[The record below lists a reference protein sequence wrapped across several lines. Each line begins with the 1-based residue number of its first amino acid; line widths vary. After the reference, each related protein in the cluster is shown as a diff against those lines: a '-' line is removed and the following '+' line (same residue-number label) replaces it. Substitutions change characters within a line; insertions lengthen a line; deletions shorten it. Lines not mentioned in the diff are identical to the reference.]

1 MGRRGPA
8 PMPSTLKRLRGETR
22 PSRLNYRE
30 PLPRRTA
37 PQPPAELDPAAKRI
51 WRRTVREM
59 PAGMI
64 TAVDADALACY
75 CEAVVRYRQAASL
88 LARSAPLIR
97 GARAGDLI
105 ANPLDRVTR
114 GWADQIRLFA
124 RELGLTPSARAGLH
138 MEISPFGSSVE
149 DEIGLPPRLRA
160 VGDG

>member
-8 PMPSTLKRLRGETR
+8 PLPATLKRLHGETR
-22 PSRLNYRE
+22 PSRVNFRE
-30 PLPRRTA
+30 PLPRRTT
-37 PQPPAELDPAAKRI
+37 PRPPAELDPGAKLI

-59 PAGMI
+59 PPGVI
-64 TAVDADALACY
+64 TAVDSAALACY

-88 LARSAPLIR
+88 LARSALLIR

-105 ANPLDRVTR
+105 ANPLDRITR
-114 GWADQIRLFA
+114 AWADQIRLFA

>member
-8 PMPSTLKRLRGETR
+8 PMPSTLKRLHGETR

-37 PQPPAELDPAAKRI
+37 PRPPAAI

-59 PAGMI
+59 PAGVI

-97 GARAGDLI
+97 GARSGDLI

-138 MEISPFGSSVE
+138 MEISPFSSSLE
-149 DEIGLPPRLRA
+149 DEIGLPPRFRVA
-160 VGDG
+160 GDG

>member
-8 PMPSTLKRLRGETR
+8 PMPTALKRLRGETR
-22 PSRLNYRE
+22 PSRLNDRE
-30 PLPRRTA
+30 PLPRRTV
-37 PQPPAELDPAAKRI
+37 PRPPTDLDPAAKLI

-75 CEAVVRYRQAASL
+75 CEAVMRYRQAASL

-97 GARAGDLI
+97 GARTGDLI

-124 RELGLTPSARAGLH
+124 RELGLTPSARAGLR
-138 MEISPFGSSVE
+138 MEISPFNSSF
-149 DEIGLPPRLRA
+149 DPDIGLPPRLRA
-160 VGDG
+160 LGNV

>member
-8 PMPSTLKRLRGETR
+8 PLPSTLKRLHGETR
-22 PSRLNYRE
+22 PSRVNFRE
-30 PLPRRTA
+30 PLPRRTT
-37 PQPPAELDPAAKRI
+37 PQPPAELDPGAKRI

-59 PAGMI
+59 PAGVI
-64 TAVDADALACY
+64 TAADTDTFVCY
-75 CEAVVRYRQAASL
+75 CEAVVRYRQSAAL

-138 MEISPFGSSVE
+138 MEISPFHSSVE
-149 DEIGLPPRLRA
+149 DEIGLPPRFRV
-160 VGDG
+160 VGGG

>member
-22 PSRLNYRE
+22 PSRLNDRE
-30 PLPRRTA
+30 PLPRRSV
-37 PQPPAELDPAAKRI
+37 PRPPADLDPAAKLI

-75 CEAVVRYRQAASL
+75 CEAVMRYRQAASL
-88 LARSAPLIR
+88 LARSALLIR

-124 RELGLTPSARAGLH
+124 RELGLTPSARAGLR
-138 MEISPFGSSVE
+138 MEISPFSSSF
-149 DEIGLPPRLRA
+149 DLDIGLPPRLRA
-160 VGDG
+160 LGNV

>member
-8 PMPSTLKRLRGETR
+8 PMPSTLKRLHGETR

-37 PQPPAELDPAAKRI
+37 PQPPAELYPAAKRI

-75 CEAVVRYRQAASL
+75 CEAVVRYRQTTSL

-97 GARAGDLI
+97 GTRAGDLI

-124 RELGLTPSARAGLH
+124 RELGLTPSARAGLR
-138 MEISPFGSSVE
+138 MEISPFNSSF
-149 DEIGLPPRLRA
+149 DSDIGLPPRLRA
-160 VGDG
+160 LGNV

>member
-1 MGRRGPA
+1 
-8 PMPSTLKRLRGETR
+8 
-22 PSRLNYRE
+22 
-30 PLPRRTA
+30 
-37 PQPPAELDPAAKRI
+37 
-51 WRRTVREM
+51 M
-59 PAGMI
+59 PAGVI

-75 CEAVVRYRQAASL
+75 CEAVVRYRQAASP

-138 MEISPFGSSVE
+138 MEISPFSSSLE
-149 DEIGLPPRLRA
+149 DEIGLPPRLRVA
-160 VGDG
+160 GDG